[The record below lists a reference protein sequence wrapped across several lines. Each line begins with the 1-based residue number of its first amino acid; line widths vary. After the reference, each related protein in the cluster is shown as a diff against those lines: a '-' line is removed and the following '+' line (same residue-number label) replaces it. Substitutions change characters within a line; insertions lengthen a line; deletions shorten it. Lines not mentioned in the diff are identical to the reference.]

1 MEGFTLTM
9 FPPEA
14 IQVLEHSQS
23 RVVILDPPYYSFGTL
38 MLCFGLA
45 TLAGGIFFTVRHLMA
60 AFTVVLFV
68 LTIALLLFGSY
79 LATKKSTIT
88 LSREDG
94 LLHIQ
99 RQFWGIKRPEASLR
113 TADVRRVTVETLKY
127 SRTLTV
133 VMKSGESYALG
144 DGSDRQGYQAAADAI
159 NDFLGVP
166 AQ

>member
-1 MEGFTLTM
+1 M

-38 MLCFGLA
+38 MLCFGFA
-45 TLAGGIFFTVRHLMA
+45 TLAGGIFFTMRHMMA
-60 AFTVVLFV
+60 AFTVILFG
-68 LTIALLLFGSY
+68 LTIAFFLFGSF
-79 LATKKSTIT
+79 LATKKATIT
-88 LSREDG
+88 LMREDG

-99 RQFWGIKRPEASLR
+99 RQFCGIKRPEASLR
-113 TADVRRVTVETLKY
+113 VADIRRVTVETLKY

-133 VMKSGESYALG
+133 VMKSGESYALN
-144 DGSDRQGYQAAADAI
+144 DGSDRQGYQGAADAI